1 MGGREGSGAE
11 EVGGK
16 RKSLKCLCLLFS
28 LGWSVFPFPMGAG
41 PPAGGDSALGSQVGV
56 TVLGCHLSTPQW
68 VGKEDLGSMPTAGV
82 CVGWGGDGDGVI
94 EVFGCLWPQWMLA
107 ASWPG

>member
-1 MGGREGSGAE
+1 
-11 EVGGK
+11 
-16 RKSLKCLCLLFS
+16 
-28 LGWSVFPFPMGAG
+28 MGAG
-41 PPAGGDSALGSQVGV
+41 LPAGGDSALGSQVGV

-94 EVFGCLWPQWMLA
+94 EVFGCLWPQWTLA